1 MSHPGNDQ
9 IIDQLRDE
17 LAFDL
22 DEIIE
27 IHHMIQDESYTPSI
41 EFQDKIHTI
50 LEMANFPDLLSR
62 QP

>member
-9 IIDQLRDE
+9 IIDRLRDE
-17 LAFDL
+17 TVFDL

-50 LEMANFPDLLSR
+50 LEMANILESVV
-62 QP
+62 

>member
-9 IIDQLRDE
+9 IIDRLRDE
-17 LAFDL
+17 TVFAL

-41 EFQDKIHTI
+41 EFQYKIHTI
-50 LEMANFPDLLSR
+50 LAMANILESVV
-62 QP
+62 